1 MGFFSGLLHVAD
13 NMVAV
18 NSLYAEVRK
27 IVLANERVDIFTVPE
42 PRKAQIYECIKRQ
55 YLDYHG
61 SASTIAESYPM
72 MVLISVES
80 EIEYQNDA
88 KVAAAQAQA
97 LADKTRA
104 LAEQG
109 NGNEQHNVLSD
120 PIQRK
125 AYDKSR
131 GGKEGDFGDWVHE
144 EESDQAANS
153 FDPLEKDWAW
163 AVGYYPD
170 LVAINNRLSKISN
183 ILAFSYRA
191 ELLDIKAFEKRKGL
205 AQELENK
212 FLQLYFG
219 SNPEI
224 VDFALQLI
232 LVGNKA
238 AAKALNKTICLLG
251 SDTPAK
257 VVIDKISKDFINRE
271 IDCPGCKRELLY
283 QQLGDLHCRCKTCEA
298 TFWLSATDEI
308 SGIYIN
314 HAEAS
319 PAREKEKKYQSIIF
333 SYCLICLFGYVVY
346 KVSRYLNGT

>member
-109 NGNEQHNVLSD
+109 NGNEQHNLGMMYANGEGVTQDNTQAMLWLRRAADHGKAESQFELGKIYCNDDGGATHDYVQAAYWFRKAADQGVIGAQDFLGSLYAEGLGVPQDYAQAMMWLLIAKAGGDTLSD
-120 PIQRK
+120 Q
-125 AYDKSR
+125 
-131 GGKEGDFGDWVHE
+131 GLQQL
-144 EESDQAANS
+144 ES
-153 FDPLEKDWAW
+153 
-163 AVGYYPD
+163 
-170 LVAINNRLSKISN
+170 LS
-183 ILAFSYRA
+183 
-191 ELLDIKAFEKRKGL
+191 
-205 AQELENK
+205 
-212 FLQLYFG
+212 
-219 SNPEI
+219 
-224 VDFALQLI
+224 
-232 LVGNKA
+232 
-238 AAKALNKTICLLG
+238 
-251 SDTPAK
+251 TPAQ
-257 VVIDKISKDFINRE
+257 I
-271 IDCPGCKRELLY
+271 
-283 QQLGDLHCRCKTCEA
+283 
-298 TFWLSATDEI
+298 
-308 SGIYIN
+308 
-314 HAEAS
+314 AEAQRM
-319 PAREKEKKYQSIIF
+319 AREW
-333 SYCLICLFGYVVY
+333 LATHPV
-346 KVSRYLNGT
+346 N